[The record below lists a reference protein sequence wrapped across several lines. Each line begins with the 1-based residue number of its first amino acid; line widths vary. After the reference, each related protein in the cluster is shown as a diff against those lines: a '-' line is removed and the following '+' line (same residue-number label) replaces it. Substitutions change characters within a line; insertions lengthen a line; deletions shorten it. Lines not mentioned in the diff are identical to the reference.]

1 MSRFAIPLVAVVIT
15 ATLLAAPVPLR
26 AETLKVAVAETAYQ
40 NLPQVRGRIL
50 EALRQSGFEIEL
62 VALPGNR
69 ALLAA
74 SRGEVAIDVYRQ
86 RESIAQV
93 PNLVAIEPPVDRV
106 TFGMI
111 TSVDTPA
118 HCDAS
123 EAQLGEMSVVGRL
136 GIKLYEEYY
145 YPRFAR
151 AESVSDFAQMLKLVA
166 ARRIDVSFLT
176 EDAFARMAG
185 AYRERLLFCRG
196 HRKTFTIHSFIHR
209 DFLWAKPRIEAA
221 YRKAFGADR

>member
-1 MSRFAIPLVAVVIT
+1 MFRFFIPFCAVVI
-15 ATLLAAPVPLR
+15 AVGLWAAPAPLR
-26 AETLKVAVAETAYQ
+26 AETLKVAVAEAAYR
-40 NLPQVRGRIL
+40 NLPQIRGRIL
-50 EALRQSGFEIEL
+50 EALRQSGFEIDL

-86 RESIAQV
+86 REAIARV

-111 TSVDTPA
+111 TSVDTPG
-118 HCDAS
+118 HCDAGES
-123 EAQLGEMSVVGRL
+123 QFSEMSVVGRL

-145 YPRFAR
+145 FPRFAR
-151 AESVSDFAQMLKLVA
+151 AESVSDFEQMLKLVA

-176 EDAFARMAG
+176 EEAFARMAG
-185 AYRERLLFCRG
+185 EYRQRLLFCPGR
-196 HRKTFTIHSFIHR
+196 HDSFTIHSFIHK

-221 YRKAFGADR
+221 YRRAFGSSR